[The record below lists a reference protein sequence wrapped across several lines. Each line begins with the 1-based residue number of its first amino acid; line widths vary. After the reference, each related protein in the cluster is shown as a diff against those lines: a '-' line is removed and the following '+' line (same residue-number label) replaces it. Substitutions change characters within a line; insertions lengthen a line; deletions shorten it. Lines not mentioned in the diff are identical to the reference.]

1 MRRLLSVCAFLLL
14 EGITSAENLT
24 QIELTTLNGAA
35 IRPADAGDGSF
46 AVLVFVTS
54 DCPIA
59 NAFQPELGRLDLR
72 ARELGGRLTMV
83 QVVPTLSEGEARS
96 HAAEF
101 GIKASVVID
110 RAHRLVKAI
119 GVEMTPEAVVIDRA
133 GQVVYRGRINNLFVT
148 YGKRRAEA
156 TEHDLRNAM
165 EAVASGRPVTQAR
178 TEALGCYI
186 PSLP

>member
-1 MRRLLSVCAFLLL
+1 VSQVVRLIAFLLL
-14 EGITSAENLT
+14 SAITTAEELA
-24 QIELTTLNGAA
+24 QIELTTLTGES
-35 IRPADAGDGSF
+35 IRPADAGTGPF

-59 NAFQPELGRLDLR
+59 NAFQPELGRLALR

-83 QVVPTLSEGEARS
+83 HVIPTLSVEEARS

-101 GIKASVVID
+101 GITAPVVID
-110 RAHRLVKAI
+110 RTHRLVKAT
-119 GVEMTPEAVVIDRA
+119 GAEMTPEAAVIDRE
-133 GQVVYRGRINNLFVT
+133 GRVVYRGRINNLFVT

-156 TEHDLRNAM
+156 TENDLRDAM
-165 EAVASGRPVTQAR
+165 EAVASEKPVPQAR

>member
-14 EGITSAENLT
+14 GEIATAENLT
-24 QIELTTLNGAA
+24 EIELTTLNGAA

-59 NAFQPELGRLDLR
+59 NAFQPELARLVLR
-72 ARELGGRLTMV
+72 ARELGGRLTLV
-83 QVVPTLSEGEARS
+83 HVVPTLSEQEART
-96 HAAEF
+96 HVAEF
-101 GIKASVVID
+101 GIKAPVVID
-110 RAHRLVKAI
+110 RAHRLVKAT

-156 TEHDLRNAM
+156 TEHDLRNAI
-165 EAVASGRPVTQAR
+165 EAVASGKPVAQAR